1 MKRGIEIYPVV
12 LVVLAAAGISM
23 GFQELRSAAAIEAS
37 RIFMKNC
44 SLSGCHQE
52 QYPLSS
58 VRIQNIK
65 NWVDRG
71 AKNN

>member
-1 MKRGIEIYPVV
+1 VF
-12 LVVLAAAGISM
+12 VVLAVAGISM
-23 GFQELRSAAAIEAS
+23 GFQELRTAAAIEAS

-44 SLSGCHQE
+44 SLSGCHQG

-71 AKNN
+71 AKDN